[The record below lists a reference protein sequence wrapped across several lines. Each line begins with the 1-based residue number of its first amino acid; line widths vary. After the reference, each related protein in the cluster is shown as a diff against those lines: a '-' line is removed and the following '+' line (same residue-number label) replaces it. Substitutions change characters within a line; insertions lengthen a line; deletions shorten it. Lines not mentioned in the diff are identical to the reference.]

1 MFIARTF
8 VIVLWKSLITFYPI
22 GQVVLA
28 HFVTAMYRQFVT
40 LVTAVSRYSIFKVKA
55 KIYPYTICL
64 KKGILRS
71 VFFIKNE
78 KVNKMFTLFRNIV
91 YKNFPLIHPSTIR
104 PTSGILRSGFWENSN
119 ILIKKLK
126 NVFRKLTL
134 TLYAKKWVFCGVVLQ
149 KFTYIFYSG

>member
-1 MFIARTF
+1 MSTLLKNAAIFTREGFIRQDIILSDAR
-8 VIVLWKSLITFYPI
+8 VLFDFP
-22 GQVVLA
+22 
-28 HFVTAMYRQFVT
+28 
-40 LVTAVSRYSIFKVKA
+40 
-55 KIYPYTICL
+55 
-64 KKGILRS
+64 
-71 VFFIKNE
+71 KNE

-104 PTSGILRSGFWENSN
+104 PKSGILRSGFWENSN

-134 TLYAKKWVFCGVVLQ
+134 TLYAQKWVFCGVVLQ